1 MLEIINLNLYETAG
15 LAVVVLFLG
24 MFLKQKVSFL
34 DNYCIPS
41 PVVGGLLVAFINFV
55 IYQFG
60 FVFTTDRT
68 LEKLCLVL
76 FFTSVGFQIDFSLI
90 KRSFSTFLIL
100 LFGIIVLIIA
110 QNVLSLSIAS
120 VFDFDR
126 LMAFTVGSISMAGGT
141 GITEQFGGFLE
152 DLNLEGGENLALSM
166 CTLGVLVSALVGGPF
181 GRFLILKYKLKP
193 HSEKIYVE
201 KNADA
206 SGGNLPFPVKLA
218 KASFQ
223 IALVIG
229 IGAVFCE
236 LMFLTGLSVPYYIG
250 SMLVAII
257 LRNLSIKTG
266 RYHFF
271 TSELNYIGGLSLSFY
286 LAMNFMSL
294 AVWQFGL
301 INLLQLGVF
310 IAQFIMMLVFAFFMV
325 YILTG
330 RDYDAAVLSASSIGF
345 GMGGPSSSV
354 ATLMVLTGKYGSSF
368 KSYLLFPIVGFM
380 LADPIN
386 CIILSYFMRMF

>member
-1 MLEIINLNLYETAG
+1 MLEIIHLNLYETAG

-24 MFLKQKVSFL
+24 MILKQKVSFL
-34 DNYCIPS
+34 DKYCIPS
-41 PVVGGLLVAFINFV
+41 PVVGGLLVAFINYV

-76 FFTSVGFQIDFSLI
+76 FFTSVGVQIDFNLI
-90 KRSFSTFLIL
+90 KRSFSTFAL
-100 LFGIIVLIIA
+100 LLVGIIVLIFA
-110 QNVLSLSIAS
+110 QNILSLSLSSI
-120 VFDFDR
+120 FDLDK
-126 LMAFTVGSISMAGGT
+126 LMAFTASSISMAGGT
-141 GITEQFGGFLE
+141 GISEQFGGFLE
-152 DLNLEGGENLALSM
+152 DMNLADGTNLSLSM

-193 HSEKIYVE
+193 NSDKLFAENIEDSNVT
-201 KNADA
+201 N
-206 SGGNLPFPVKLA
+206 STFPANLA

-223 IALVIG
+223 IAFIIG
-229 IGAVFCE
+229 IGAVCCE
-236 LMFLTGLSVPYYIG
+236 FLFQAGISVPYYIG
-250 SMLVAII
+250 AMLVAII

-266 RYHFF
+266 RYHFY
-271 TSELNYIGGLSLSFY
+271 TGELNYIGVLSLSFY
-286 LAMNFMSL
+286 LAMNFMGL

-301 INLLQLGVF
+301 INILQLGIFV
-310 IAQFIMMLVFAFFMV
+310 AQFILMLLFAFFMV

-345 GMGGPSSSV
+345 GIGGPSSSV
-354 ATLMVLTGKYGSSF
+354 ATLMVLTGKYGPSF